1 VINALLLAV
10 ALLAPSPAA
19 QTAVQDSTTLDART
33 REVASQLRCV
43 VCQGLSIEDSPSE
56 LAQSMR
62 AVVREQLAAGRTEE
76 EIKAYFVE
84 RYGER
89 ILLSPRATGF
99 NLSVYILPVLAFLFG
114 AAGIVVMVR
123 PWSRIGSD
131 ASTVPPDDPDLAPWE
146 ELVPRP

>member
-1 VINALLLAV
+1 MTRRILLLALLV
-10 ALLAPSPAA
+10 AAPLHA
-19 QTAVQDSTTLDART
+19 QTVVTDSAGIDART
-33 REVASQLRCV
+33 REIASQLRCV

-62 AVVREQLAAGRTEE
+62 AVVREQVMAGRTED

-99 NLSVYILPVLAFLFG
+99 NLSVYILPVLALLLGAIGIIVAVRRWTGG
-114 AAGIVVMVR
+114 AA
-123 PWSRIGSD
+123 P
-131 ASTVPPDDPDLAPWE
+131 ASVETDDPDLAAWD
-146 ELVPRP
+146 ELVPRS